1 MSAGQLSERL
11 AGRSYVRV
19 LKVTHRMVTSS
30 LPCSLRNIDPDTSIF
45 PNMGYMQK
53 NKKEQ
58 KNLECGEKSGLNHDW
73 KRVVLGVGAPPPR
86 RQTALQCGAGSA
98 SELLLPGKEYRS
110 HEGKLRF
117 TTKESRCWS

>member
-1 MSAGQLSERL
+1 MSVGQLSERL
-11 AGRSYVRV
+11 ADRSYMGV

-30 LPCSLRNIDPDTSIF
+30 LPSSLRNIDPDTSIF
-45 PNMGYMQK
+45 PNMGCTQK

-86 RQTALQCGAGSA
+86 RQPALQCGAGSA

-110 HEGKLRF
+110 REGKLRF
-117 TTKESRCWS
+117 TIKESRCWS